1 MLAIVINTLVVESP
15 ETRRGGGEGRADVLS
30 ILQTDRSEI
39 LGPNQRL
46 TLSQQK
52 IEARWPHAAIY
63 KDVKNMWECTLT
75 SQYIFTTLY
84 LVKHKYIIIR
94 GPG

>member
-1 MLAIVINTLVVESP
+1 VGDLNQAFHKILLFVILPDMLAIVINTLVVESP

-52 IEARWPHAAIY
+52 IEAR
-63 KDVKNMWECTLT
+63 
-75 SQYIFTTLY
+75 
-84 LVKHKYIIIR
+84 
-94 GPG
+94 